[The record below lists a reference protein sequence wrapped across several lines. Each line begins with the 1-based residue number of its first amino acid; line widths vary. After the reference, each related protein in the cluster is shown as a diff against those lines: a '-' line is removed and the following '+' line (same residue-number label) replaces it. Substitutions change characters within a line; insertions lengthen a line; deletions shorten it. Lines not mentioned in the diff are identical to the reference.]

1 MDRKTIGLTLL
12 SLVLVAAIAGGALLV
27 TRAANLNQET
37 VDDLQSNYNTQLAV
51 VTSTVAET
59 TTDENI
65 TADVTTFA
73 PGRCEGF
80 MGPMQFGRHGRG
92 SFGGFGMGGFGQI
105 EVSDEY
111 KASVSAIAQADT
123 DVKELLSDGYNVTRI
138 MPIAKTTI
146 DGEGNISTKAT
157 NATVILTKEDSGFA
171 LVSIDLTQN
180 KVTQIIIHTRTV
192 IEK

>member
-1 MDRKTIGLTLL
+1 
-12 SLVLVAAIAGGALLV
+12 VLVATIAGGALIV
-27 TRAANLNQET
+27 TRAANLNAET
-37 VDDLQSNYNTQLAV
+37 TNDLQSNYNTQLAV

-65 TADVTTFA
+65 TGDVTTFA
-73 PGRCEGF
+73 PGWCEGF
-80 MGPMQFGRHGRG
+80 MGPMQFGRNGRG
-92 SFGGFGMGGFGQI
+92 SFGRFGMGGFGQI

-111 KASVSAIAQADT
+111 KTAVTAIAEADT
-123 DVKELLSDGYNVTRI
+123 DVKELLNGGYNVTRI

-146 DGEGNISTKAT
+146 DGEGNMSTKAT

-171 LVSIDLTQN
+171 LVSVDLTQN
-180 KVTQIIIHTRTV
+180 KVTQIVIHTRIV

>member
-65 TADVTTFA
+65 TAEVTTFA
-73 PGRCEGF
+73 PDRCEGF

-92 SFGGFGMGGFGQI
+92 LIGGFGMGGFGQI

-111 KASVSAIAQADT
+111 KASVTAIAQADT